1 MTKEH
6 LTRYD
11 QNFEPS
17 ESGKLF
23 VSPHG
28 ELIDLT
34 NMTILD
40 TSIDT
45 VRQLYQGKLGEE
57 RLDQFTEKLENE
69 HSPIVEYQGHLWRLR
84 RGGKSGFK
92 FLLQNAE
99 FGVVILVKNSHTS
112 IERSGTHC
120 KIELSPKLIRDQ
132 DAAATQYMMDELA
145 AGFFVDKPMP
155 CGVSVH
161 IATDFQ
167 GWQPDQDFV
176 HSLTCKS
183 QRVNDR
189 NGFTTIEMLGGEVA
203 SVYGRGQ
210 SYTFGSVSSLQ
221 FALYNKSKEII
232 AHDKIDYFEEIWK
245 SKVDHDLTTKLW
257 NQDIPV
263 WRAELRFAQAVIR
276 QFAEFNQLRLNTF
289 EAVVE
294 YLPNLWAYGLDRFR
308 LDLNRRFID
317 PAWTILLQDA
327 EWWPPSKSF
336 VAKRQYKRP
345 GVGNERNVALALG
358 NLLSIYAR
366 NNMSARKAWHCL
378 KKSGM
383 WADLVAYTKA
393 RKISQGELFELIS
406 QGLQERRLT
415 SKVAA

>member
-1 MTKEH
+1 MSKEH
-6 LTRYD
+6 LTRY
-11 QNFEPS
+11 NEVFEQS
-17 ESGKLF
+17 EDGRLF

-28 ELIDLT
+28 EVIDLT
-34 NMTILD
+34 GMTILD

-45 VRQLYQGKLGEE
+45 VRQLYQGKLSEE
-57 RLDQFTEKLENE
+57 LLDQYTDKLENE
-69 HSPIVEYQGHLWRLR
+69 HSPIVQYHGHLWRLR

-99 FGVVILVKNSHTS
+99 YGVVILVKNSHTS
-112 IERSGTHC
+112 IERAGTHC

-132 DAAATQYMMDELA
+132 DAEATQYMMDELA
-145 AGFFVDKPMP
+145 AGFFIEPPMP

-167 GWQPDQDFV
+167 GWQPDQDFAN
-176 HSLTCKS
+176 SLTCKS
-183 QRVNDR
+183 QRVKDR
-189 NGFTTIEMLGGEVA
+189 NGFTTIEMIGGEVA

-232 AHDKIDYFEEIWK
+232 AHDKIDYFEGIWK
-245 SKVDHDLTTKLW
+245 AKVADDLTTKLW
-257 NQDIPV
+257 NPDLPV

-289 EAVVE
+289 EAVVK
-294 YLPNLWAYGLDRFR
+294 YLPNLWQYGLDRFR
-308 LDLNRRFID
+308 LDLNRRYIH
-317 PAWTILLQDA
+317 PAWTILTQDA
-327 EWWPPSKSF
+327 EWWPPSRNF
-336 VAKRQYKRP
+336 IAKRQYKRP
-345 GVGNERNVALALG
+345 GIGNERNVALALG

-366 NNMSARKAWHCL
+366 NNLSSGQALRCL
-378 KKSGM
+378 RKSGM
-383 WADLVAYTKA
+383 WADLLAYSKA
-393 RKISQGELFELIS
+393 RKISRVDLYNLIT